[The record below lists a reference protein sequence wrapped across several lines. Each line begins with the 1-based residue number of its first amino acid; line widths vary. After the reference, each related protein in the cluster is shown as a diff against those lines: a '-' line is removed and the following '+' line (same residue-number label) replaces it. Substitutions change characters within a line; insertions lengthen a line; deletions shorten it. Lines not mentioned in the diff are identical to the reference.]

1 MKKVI
6 AFLLIF
12 IGLGVMVYPKA
23 VDLYSAQKQNNLI
36 EDWENQEYIS
46 ESTQANSNSS
56 NEDTAKNS
64 YINLDSIFNPAAGTA
79 EAAEPDSIE
88 ESRQNTEEVEETES
102 AEEESKPLSDS
113 MLGIITIDK
122 INVKLPILRS
132 ASQYHLKYGAGHLSG
147 TVLPGQKGNSAIA
160 AHRSREYGKMFNRL
174 NEVSVG
180 DAITVNTRDGSYTY
194 KVTDTK
200 IVKPEDLSVLNNT
213 TGETLTLITCDTPEN
228 PVNRL
233 IIKAQLK

>member
-23 VDLYSAQKQNNLI
+23 ADLYSAQKQNNLI
-36 EDWENQEYIS
+36 EEWENQTNSS
-46 ESTQANSNSS
+46 ESTPANSKSS
-56 NEDTAKNS
+56 NEDAAKNS
-64 YINLDSIFNPAAGTA
+64 YINLDSIFNPAERTV
-79 EAAEPDSIE
+79 EASETTSIE
-88 ESRQNTEEVEETES
+88 ETRQNTDEDEENNQ
-102 AEEESKPLSDS
+102 PLGES

-122 INVKLPILRS
+122 INVKLPILES

-174 NEVSVG
+174 NEISEG
-180 DAITVNTRDGSYTY
+180 DTITVKTRDGSYTY
-194 KVTDTK
+194 KVTETK
-200 IVKPEDLSVLNNT
+200 IVKPEDLSVLNHTSN
-213 TGETLTLITCDTPEN
+213 ETLTLITCDTPEN

-233 IIKAQLK
+233 IIKAEMI